1 MSAPYGNE
9 ALHNV
14 EDRGVNSG
22 HRRASGK
29 AMTRIQDDQATDRA
43 EDLVSELKAI
53 EFWDA
58 VHKRN
63 LFPFWYDQVA
73 FESRQKRRAEITQE
87 LQRVSDRNGHASHPA
102 PSPGP
107 SESQS
112 EGTIRVAKTRHSPQ
126 NSHDRYRGR
135 QSETR

>member
-73 FESRQKRRAEITQE
+73 FPKANRKARFEWPKLGIRPKTVMIGIE
-87 LQRVSDRNGHASHPA
+87 VDKVGHVDL
-102 PSPGP
+102 PS
-107 SESQS
+107 
-112 EGTIRVAKTRHSPQ
+112 
-126 NSHDRYRGR
+126 
-135 QSETR
+135 